1 MVKNNKGFTLVE
13 LIVAVSVFSLLS
25 IVMGG
30 IYLSFTKSQARTKA
44 AQSLLN
50 DAQYILEVLSKDFK
64 SNEIISC
71 STNEIETKEENGS
84 VKIFT
89 YSDNTISVNT
99 GTPVVLNNNSKFKIT
114 YLDFNC
120 NISDDNIQPIVTIV
134 MEVENVTLNLSEK
147 VSYKL
152 QTTISSRI
160 YK

>member
-30 IYLSFTKSQARTKA
+30 IYLSFTKSQTRTKA
-44 AQSLLN
+44 SQSLLN
-50 DAQYILEVLSKDFK
+50 DAQYVLETLAKDFK
-64 SNEIISC
+64 SNEI
-71 STNEIETKEENGS
+71 TNCTPEEITTKEENGS
-84 VKIFT
+84 VKTFT
-89 YSDNTISVNT
+89 YSDNKINVNT
-99 GTPVVLNNNSKFKIT
+99 VNTVSLNDTRNFIVT
-114 YLDFNC
+114 YLNFNC
-120 NISDDNIQPIVTIV
+120 NVDDDNVQPIVTIV
-134 MEVENVTLNLSEK
+134 MEVENVTLDLSGK

>member
-30 IYLSFTKSQARTKA
+30 IYLSFTKSQTRTKA
-44 AQSLLN
+44 SQSLLN
-50 DAQYILEVLSKDFK
+50 DSQYVLEILSKDFK
-64 SNEIISC
+64 SNEIIFCES
-71 STNEIETKEENGS
+71 NEIRTKEENGS
-84 VKIFT
+84 VKTFT
-89 YSDNTISVNT
+89 HSNDVINVDTDP
-99 GTPVVLNNNSKFKIT
+99 PVALNDIRNFKIT
-114 YLDFNC
+114 YLNFNC
-120 NISDDNIQPIVTIV
+120 NINNSNIQPIVTIV
-134 MEVENVTLNLSEK
+134 MEVENVTLDLSGK